1 MLEYP
6 IMLEEDDNDTLL
18 VTSPDF
24 PELTTF
30 GDDRAEAIARAVDA
44 LEEVIAAR
52 MYDREEIP
60 LPSSGEIYA
69 TLPAGTSVE
78 VLRYRRTRA
87 RGSG

>member
-1 MLEYP
+1 MEYP
-6 IMLEEDDNDTLL
+6 IILEEDDNDTLL

-30 GDDRAEAIARAVDA
+30 GEDRDDAIARGVHA

-60 LPSSGEIYA
+60 LPSSGEVYA
-69 TLPAGTSVE
+69 TLPAGTSAE
-78 VLRYRRTRA
+78 VLRYREMRA
-87 RGSG
+87 QPSG

>member
-60 LPSSGEIYA
+60 LPSSGEVYA

-78 VLRYRRTRA
+78 VLRYREARA
-87 RGSG
+87 RPSG